1 MNRNCPENANRNL
14 VKSHREMGIQ
24 LGECRAQNKC
34 LEEEKQKDSIKI
46 KQLQDTVKSL
56 QVLNLVSG
64 LVLSS
69 KRPIF

>member
-1 MNRNCPENANRNL
+1 
-14 VKSHREMGIQ
+14 MGIQ

-46 KQLQDTVKSL
+46 MQLQDTIESL

-69 KRPIF
+69 KIPVF